1 LKFDEVT
8 QADFAISI
16 SDAIDRMRSLGGQPL
31 PDYIKKTMTA
41 KLVLDC
47 ESFEAALESL
57 ARIFQ
62 TTPGN
67 MKVFLSSKEIGAY
80 YEIHWRELPDF
91 RDYVYAVAETHL
103 GSPLALDVVCWF
115 HTTRVLAGTT
125 FSEGILPL
133 NAALP
138 SLKARLVDAVDDIVV
153 RDHLRNT
160 LEASSVADHHYSNKS
175 QNSMHWGPYAILVR
189 EVAFHATK
197 LSQHD
202 YLGMPEIIEDIC
214 NGFMKKSGVS
224 LIGVFSAKLKP
235 AIVKFTST
243 STINDDESCIATAL
257 CYVYSSI
264 HEGAPCANSVT
275 CFDGKNHPVPPQDIQ
290 KVDFLEAN
298 LVEA

>member
-1 LKFDEVT
+1 MIPQTVT
-8 QADFAISI
+8 Q
-16 SDAIDRMRSLGGQPL
+16 
-31 PDYIKKTMTA
+31 MTA

-47 ESFEAALESL
+47 ESFEVALESL

-62 TTPGN
+62 TTSVHL
-67 MKVFLSSKEIGAY
+67 KALLASKEIGAY

-91 RDYVYAVAETHL
+91 KDYVYAVAETHF

-138 SLKARLVDAVDDIVV
+138 HLKARLIEAVDDIVV
-153 RDHLRNT
+153 RDQLRHA
-160 LEASSVADHHYSNKS
+160 LESGGVADHHYFNKS

-214 NGFMKKSGVS
+214 NGFAKTSGVD
-224 LIGVFSAKLKP
+224 LIGVFTEKLKP
-235 AIVKFTST
+235 AIVKFTSAT
-243 STINDDESCIATAL
+243 NHDESCVATAL
-257 CYVYSSI
+257 CYVYSKV
-264 HEGAPCANSVT
+264 HEGAPCANSVS
-275 CFDGKNHPVPPQDIQ
+275 CFDGKNNPVPPQDIQ
-290 KVDFLEAN
+290 KVDFVDTSLFEA
-298 LVEA
+298 